1 MIHEGIIWKCATPWI
16 SKHVRYQKSCTEILQ
31 ATCSIIKTSRNNLQS
46 CASVNHLD
54 PIWFP
59 VECFASS
66 IFKLQI
72 CLALEIS
79 CKNLRSGHA
88 DLILDPLAKLVP
100 SWHYDYWA
108 VLHVKQVVFADHQKS
123 KLFAGEIMVC
133 PVLFAPLKAVEVRSS
148 VVLLPCVLGSMAYLP
163 QYSHR
168 EPSIKLGFWK
178 GRRQSLEAKPQLI
191 KSENH
196 VAACDPLETS
206 TRCWQRE
213 EFVRMEVTWTFLDPY
228 RVLYITIASFVF
240 DWSFKQ
246 NVCFLKNSLLLI
258 LLWFWFIFLSQM
270 LHRWS
275 CQSRRLGVSLC
286 SEWPIFC
293 TCLHNVSTKTRS

>member
-1 MIHEGIIWKCATPWI
+1 MKVYESAPHPESPNMYCIKNRAQRFYRPHAASSRLPETIYNLAPRSTIWI
-16 SKHVRYQKSCTEILQ
+16 RYDSQGSVSLQ
-31 ATCSIIKTSRNNLQS
+31 ASSSSKFVWLWKFHVKIWGLDTQIWFWILWQSSYRLGTMTIGACYTSSKSFLRTTKSRNFSPEKSWFAQFCSPLQ
-46 CASVNHLD
+46 
-54 PIWFP
+54 
-59 VECFASS
+59 
-66 IFKLQI
+66 
-72 CLALEIS
+72 
-79 CKNLRSGHA
+79 
-88 DLILDPLAKLVP
+88 
-100 SWHYDYWA
+100 
-108 VLHVKQVVFADHQKS
+108 
-123 KLFAGEIMVC
+123 
-133 PVLFAPLKAVEVRSS
+133 AVEVRSS

-213 EFVRMEVTWTFLDPY
+213 EFVRMEVIWTFLDPY